1 MQDKIDDIIRAGVL
15 ELDWIFIE
23 FEFKMLEIEY
33 KMINMNPYLSFL
45 EKSQQIE
52 AAYLKTKALI

>member
-1 MQDKIDDIIRAGVL
+1 MQDKIDNIIRAGVL
-15 ELDWIFIE
+15 EIDWIYIE

-45 EKSQQIE
+45 EKSEQIE
-52 AAYLKTKALI
+52 AAYLKTKAVI